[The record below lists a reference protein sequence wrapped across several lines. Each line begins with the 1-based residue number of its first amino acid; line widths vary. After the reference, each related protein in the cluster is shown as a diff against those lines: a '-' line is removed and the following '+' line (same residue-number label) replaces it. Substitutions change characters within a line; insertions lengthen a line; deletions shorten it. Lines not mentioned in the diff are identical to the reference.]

1 MSSTHNRYPWWVCRI
16 WNGMDV
22 PTLFALLAKNR
33 FAVSP
38 SAGRIH
44 IVVSAVLFS
53 FMNSALNALQHL
65 FVGRRIGRVKLEPP
79 VFIIGHWRSGTTFLH
94 ELLTRDPA
102 LAAPST
108 YECFNPGHFHLSARV
123 FTRFDYLIPGT
134 RPMDDMKMSW
144 LNPQEDE
151 FALLN
156 MGLPSPYQE
165 LAFPNHRKRAAPFL
179 SLDEFSP
186 RERTKWREAFVT
198 FLKSVTL
205 YRMKSN
211 GGAAPRLVLKSPPHT
226 ARLAALSE
234 MFPDATFI
242 HIVRNPAEVFPS
254 SVRTWLSLFEVQGCQ
269 TPRAEALPNGAPS
282 IEDYVLSTFNELYR
296 DFAKAR
302 AAIPSERFC
311 ELRYEDL
318 VADPLAQ
325 LERIYEHLQL
335 GRFADAQPHFAAH
348 LAAVR
353 NYRPSRQPVSPD
365 LHTEMRRRW
374 APFFETY
381 GY

>member
-16 WNGMDV
+16 WNGMDA
-22 PTLFALLAKNR
+22 PTLFSLLAKNR

-38 SAGRIH
+38 NVGRIH
-44 IVVSAVLFS
+44 IVVSAAIFS
-53 FMNSALNALQHL
+53 FMNSLLNALQQV
-65 FVGRRIGRVKLEPP
+65 FYGRRIAEVDLEPP
-79 VFIIGHWRSGTTFLH
+79 IFIIGHWRSGTTFLH

-102 LAAPST
+102 LTAPST
-108 YECFNPGHFHLSARV
+108 YECFCPGHFHLSAWL
-123 FTRFDYLIPGT
+123 FTKLDYLIPGT

-144 LNPQEDE
+144 HNPQEDE

-156 MGLPSPYQE
+156 MGLPSPYEE
-165 LAFPNHRKRAAPFL
+165 LAFPNHRKARAPFL

-186 RERTKWREAFVT
+186 RQRARWRETFIT

-205 YRMKSN
+205 YRMKRT
-211 GGAAPRLVLKSPPHT
+211 GGTAPRLVLKSPPHT

-234 MFPDATFI
+234 MFPEAKFI
-242 HIVRNPAEVFPS
+242 HIVRNPAAVFPS
-254 SVRTWLSLFEVQGCQ
+254 SVRTWASLFDVQGCQ
-269 TPRAEALPNGAPS
+269 APRPKALPNGAPS
-282 IEDYVLSTFNELYR
+282 IEDYVLSTFDALYR
-296 DFAKAR
+296 DFAQAR
-302 AAIPSERFC
+302 AAIPPARFC

-318 VADPLAQ
+318 VADPFAQ
-325 LERIYEHLQL
+325 LERIYEYLQL
-335 GRFADAQPHFAAH
+335 GRFEHARPHFAAH

-353 NYRPSRQPVSPD
+353 NYRPNRDQAAPD
-365 LHTEMRRRW
+365 VHSEVRRRW

>member
-1 MSSTHNRYPWWVCRI
+1 MSSPHNRYPWWVCRI

-22 PTLFALLAKNR
+22 PTLLGLLARNR

-38 SAGRIH
+38 SLGRIH
-44 IVVSAVLFS
+44 IVVSAVIFS
-53 FMNSALNALQHL
+53 FMNSLLNALQRL
-65 FVGRRIGRVKLEPP
+65 FYGRRIAQVKLEAP

-102 LAAPST
+102 LTAPST
-108 YECFNPGHFHLSARV
+108 YECFCPGHFHLSAQL
-123 FTRFDYLIPGT
+123 FTRLDYLIPGT

-144 LNPQEDE
+144 HNPQEDE

-165 LAFPNHRKRAAPFL
+165 LAFPNHRKRVAPFL

-186 RERTKWREAFVT
+186 RARARWEETFVS

-205 YRMKSN
+205 YRMKHAK
-211 GGAAPRLVLKSPPHT
+211 GPTPRLVLKSPPHT

-234 MFPDATFI
+234 IFPDAKFI

-254 SVRTWLSLFEVQGCQ
+254 SVRTWSSLFDVQGCQ
-269 TPRAEALPNGAPS
+269 TPRVEALSNGAPS
-282 IEDYVLSTFNELYR
+282 IEDYVLSTFNELYC
-296 DFAKAR
+296 DFPQAR
-302 AAIPSERFC
+302 AAIPPERFC

-318 VADPLAQ
+318 VADPFAQ
-325 LERIYEHLQL
+325 LQRIYDQLEL
-335 GRFADAQPHFAAH
+335 GRFDDARPHFAAH

-353 NYRPSRQPVSPD
+353 NYRPSRQQVTPD
-365 LHTEMRRRW
+365 LHTEVRRRW

>member
-1 MSSTHNRYPWWVCRI
+1 
-16 WNGMDV
+16 MDV

-38 SAGRIH
+38 SVGRIH
-44 IVVSAVLFS
+44 IVVSAVIFS
-53 FMNSALNALQHL
+53 FMNSLLN
-65 FVGRRIGRVKLEPP
+65 FVQRVIYGGRIARVNLLPP

-94 ELLTRDPA
+94 ELLARDPA
-102 LAAPST
+102 FTAPST
-108 YECFNPGHFHLSARV
+108 YECICPGHFHLSAWLFGRL
-123 FTRFDYLIPGT
+123 DYLIPAT
-134 RPMDDMKMSW
+134 RPMDDMKLSW
-144 LNPQEDE
+144 HTPQEDE

-156 MGLPSPYQE
+156 MGLPSPYEE
-165 LAFPNHRKRAAPFL
+165 LSFPNRRRRAAPFL
-179 SLDEFSP
+179 RLDEFSP
-186 RERTKWREAFVT
+186 RDRAHWRDTLVT
-198 FLKSVTL
+198 FLKSITL
-205 YRMKSN
+205 YRMKRNN
-211 GGAAPRLVLKSPPHT
+211 GRTPRLVLKSPPHT

-234 MFPDATFI
+234 IFPEAKFV

-254 SVRTWLSLFEVQGCQ
+254 SVRMWMSLFEVQGCQ

-296 DFAKAR
+296 DFARAR

-325 LERIYEHLQL
+325 LERIYGHLQL
-335 GRFADAQPHFAAH
+335 GNFDEARPAFAAH
-348 LAAVR
+348 LASVR
-353 NYRPSRQPVSPD
+353 DYRPGRQQVTPD
-365 LHTEMRRRW
+365 MHSEVRRRW

>member
-22 PTLFALLAKNR
+22 PTLFGLLARNR
-33 FAVSP
+33 FAVTP

-44 IVVSAVLFS
+44 IAVSAVIFS
-53 FMNSALNALQHL
+53 FMNSLLNALQRL
-65 FVGRRIGRVKLEPP
+65 FYGRRIAEVKLEPP
-79 VFIIGHWRSGTTFLH
+79 IFIIGHWRSGTTFLH
-94 ELLTRDPA
+94 ELLTRDPD

-123 FTRFDYLIPGT
+123 FTRLDYLIPGT

-144 LNPQEDE
+144 DNPQEDE

-156 MGLPSPYQE
+156 MGVPSPYEE
-165 LAFPNHRKRAAPFL
+165 LAFPNHRKRSAPFL
-179 SLDEFSP
+179 RLDEFSP
-186 RERTKWREAFVT
+186 RQRARWEATFTT

-205 YRMKSN
+205 ARIKKT
-211 GGAAPRLVLKSPPHT
+211 GVAPRLVLKSPPHT

-234 MFPDATFI
+234 MFPDAKFI

-269 TPRAEALPNGAPS
+269 TPRAQALSNGAPS

-296 DFAKAR
+296 DFPQAR
-302 AAIPSERFC
+302 SAISPSRFC

-318 VADPLAQ
+318 IADPLAQ
-325 LERIYEHLQL
+325 LERIYEHLEL
-335 GRFADAQPHFAAH
+335 GRFKDARPHFASH

-353 NYRPSRQPVSPD
+353 NYRPSRQQMAPD
-365 LHTEMRRRW
+365 EQSEVRRRW

>member
-1 MSSTHNRYPWWVCRI
+1 MHNRYPWWVCRI
-16 WNGMDV
+16 WNGMDT
-22 PTLFALLAKNR
+22 PTLFALLARNR

-38 SAGRIH
+38 SIGRIH
-44 IVVSAVLFS
+44 IVASAAIFS
-53 FMNSALNALQHL
+53 LMNSVLNVLQL
-65 FVGRRIGRVKLEPP
+65 VFYGRRIARVSLTPP
-79 VFIIGHWRSGTTFLH
+79 IFIVGHWRSGTTFLH

-102 LAAPST
+102 LTAPST

-123 FTRFDYLIPGT
+123 FTKLDYLIPGT

-144 LNPQEDE
+144 HNPQEDE

-165 LAFPNHRKRAAPFL
+165 LAFPNHRKRAAPYL
-179 SLDEFSP
+179 SLDQFSP
-186 RERTKWREAFVT
+186 SQRAKWRQTFVT

-205 YRMKSN
+205 YRMN
-211 GGAAPRLVLKSPPHT
+211 QGGGIAPRLVLKSPPHT
-226 ARLAALSE
+226 ARVAALSE
-234 MFPDATFI
+234 MFPGAKFI

-254 SVRTWLSLFEVQGCQ
+254 SVRTWSTLFEVQGCQ

-296 DFAKAR
+296 DFSAAR
-302 AAIPSERFC
+302 AALPPERFC

-318 VADPLAQ
+318 VADPFAQ
-325 LERIYEHLQL
+325 LQRIYAQL
-335 GRFADAQPHFAAH
+335 ALGPFDAARPHFAAH

-353 NYRPSRQPVSPD
+353 DYRPSRHEIAPD
-365 LHTEMRRRW
+365 TQSEMRRRW

>member
-1 MSSTHNRYPWWVCRI
+1 MHNRYPWWVLRI

-22 PTLFALLAKNR
+22 PTLFVLLARNH

-38 SAGRIH
+38 SVGRIH
-44 IVVSAVLFS
+44 IVVSAVIFS
-53 FMNSALNALQHL
+53 VMNSALNGLQNL
-65 FVGRRIGRVKLEPP
+65 VYGRKIARVKLAPP

-108 YECFNPGHFHLSARV
+108 YECFNPRHFHLSAWL
-123 FTRFDYLIPGT
+123 FSKLDYLIPRM
-134 RPMDDMKMSW
+134 RPMDDMKLGW
-144 LNPQEDE
+144 HTPQEDE

-179 SLDEFSP
+179 SLEQFSP
-186 RERTKWREAFVT
+186 RERTRWHDALVR

-205 YRMKSN
+205 HRMKRRS
-211 GGAAPRLVLKSPPHT
+211 GSAPRLVLKSPPHT

-234 MFPDATFI
+234 MFPDAKFI

-254 SVRTWLSLFEVQGCQ
+254 SVRTWASLFDMQGCQ

-296 DFAKAR
+296 DFPQAR
-302 AAIPSERFC
+302 SAISPDRFC

-318 VADPLAQ
+318 VADPFAQ
-325 LERIYEHLQL
+325 LKRIYDHLQL
-335 GRFADAQPHFAAH
+335 GGFEAARPQFATH
-348 LAAVR
+348 LAAVQD
-353 NYRPSRQPVSPD
+353 YRPSRQSAAPD
-365 LHTEMRRRW
+365 TQTEMRRRW

>member
-38 SAGRIH
+38 SVGRIH

-65 FVGRRIGRVKLEPP
+65 CYGRRIARVKLEPP
-79 VFIIGHWRSGTTFLH
+79 IFIIGHWRSGTTFLH
-94 ELLTRDPA
+94 ELLTRDPS

-108 YECFNPGHFHLSARV
+108 YECFNPGHFHLSARI

-156 MGLPSPYQE
+156 MGVPSPYQE

-186 RERTKWREAFVT
+186 RQRTRWRTTFIT

-205 YRMKSN
+205 YRMKRN
-211 GGAAPRLVLKSPPHT
+211 GGIAPRLVLKSPPHT

-234 MFPDATFI
+234 MFPEATFI

-269 TPRAEALPNGAPS
+269 TPRAETLPNGAPS

-296 DFAKAR
+296 DFAQAR

-318 VADPLAQ
+318 IAEPLGQ
-325 LERIYEHLQL
+325 LERIYGHLQL
-335 GRFADAQPHFAAH
+335 GRFEDSRPHFAAH
-348 LAAVR
+348 LSAVR

>member
-1 MSSTHNRYPWWVCRI
+1 
-16 WNGMDV
+16 
-22 PTLFALLAKNR
+22 
-33 FAVSP
+33 
-38 SAGRIH
+38 
-44 IVVSAVLFS
+44 
-53 FMNSALNALQHL
+53 
-65 FVGRRIGRVKLEPP
+65 
-79 VFIIGHWRSGTTFLH
+79 
-94 ELLTRDPA
+94 
-102 LAAPST
+102 
-108 YECFNPGHFHLSARV
+108 
-123 FTRFDYLIPGT
+123 
-134 RPMDDMKMSW
+134 MDDMKMSW
-144 LNPQEDE
+144 HNPQEDE

-179 SLDEFSP
+179 SLDDFSP
-186 RERTKWREAFVT
+186 RERTRWRETFVT

-205 YRMKSN
+205 YRMKRD

-234 MFPDATFI
+234 MFPDAKFI

-254 SVRTWLSLFEVQGCQ
+254 SVRTWQSLFEVQGCQ
-269 TPRAEALPNGAPS
+269 TPRVEALPNGAPS

-296 DFAKAR
+296 GFAEAR
-302 AAIPSERFC
+302 AAIAPERFC

-325 LERIYEHLQL
+325 LGRIYDHLRL
-335 GRFADAQPHFAAH
+335 GRFEDARPHFAAH

-353 NYRPSRQPVSPD
+353 NYRPSRHHVAPD
-365 LHTEMRRRW
+365 LHTEVRRRW

>member
-16 WNGMDV
+16 WNGMDA

-38 SAGRIH
+38 SVGRIH
-44 IVVSAVLFS
+44 IVVSAVIFS
-53 FMNSALNALQHL
+53 FMNSALNALQRL
-65 FVGRRIGRVKLEPP
+65 LYGRWIARVKLAPP
-79 VFIIGHWRSGTTFLH
+79 IFIIGHWRSGTTFLH

-144 LNPQEDE
+144 SNPQEDE

-156 MGLPSPYQE
+156 MGVPSPYQE
-165 LAFPNHRKRAAPFL
+165 LAFPNHRKRSAPFL
-179 SLDEFSP
+179 RLDEFLP
-186 RERTKWREAFVT
+186 RQRTKWRETFIT

-205 YRMKSN
+205 DRMNRN
-211 GGAAPRLVLKSPPHT
+211 GGVAPRLVLKSPPHT

-254 SVRTWLSLFEVQGCQ
+254 SVRTWLSLFDVQGCQ
-269 TPRAEALPNGAPS
+269 TPRAEALPNGAAS

-296 DFAKAR
+296 DFAQAR
-302 AAIPSERFC
+302 ATIPSERFC

-325 LERIYEHLQL
+325 LERIYDHLQL
-335 GRFADAQPHFAAH
+335 GRFADARPHFAAH

-353 NYRPSRQPVSPD
+353 NYRPTRQAVSPD
-365 LHTEMRRRW
+365 LHTEVRRRW

>member
-22 PTLFALLAKNR
+22 PTLFTLLARNR
-33 FAVSP
+33 FAITP
-38 SAGRIH
+38 SVGRIH
-44 IVVSAVLFS
+44 IVVSAVIFS
-53 FMNSALNALQHL
+53 FMNSALNALQRL
-65 FVGRRIGRVKLEPP
+65 LYGRRIARTKLEPP
-79 VFIIGHWRSGTTFLH
+79 IFIIGHWRSGTTFLH

-102 LAAPST
+102 LSAPST
-108 YECFNPGHFHLSARV
+108 YECFNPGHFHLSAWL
-123 FTRFDYLIPGT
+123 FTKLDYLIPGT

-144 LNPQEDE
+144 QNPQEDE

-156 MGLPSPYQE
+156 LGLPSPYQE

-186 RERTKWREAFVT
+186 RAKERWRETFVT

-205 YRMKSN
+205 CRMRK
-211 GGAAPRLVLKSPPHT
+211 GGAAPCLVLKSPPHT
-226 ARLAALSE
+226 ARLAELSE
-234 MFPDATFI
+234 MFPGAKFI

-254 SVRTWLSLFEVQGCQ
+254 SVRTWASLFEVQGCQ
-269 TPRAEALPNGAPS
+269 TPSAGALPNGAPS

-296 DFAKAR
+296 DFERAR
-302 AAIPSERFC
+302 SAIPSQRFC

-318 VADPLAQ
+318 VADPVAQ
-325 LERIYEHLQL
+325 LERLYDHLEL
-335 GRFADAQPHFAAH
+335 GRFEDARPHFAAH
-348 LAAVR
+348 IAALR
-353 NYRPSRQPVSPD
+353 DYRPSRHQVEPD
-365 LHTEMRRRW
+365 VHSEVRRRW

>member
-22 PTLFALLAKNR
+22 RTLFSLLAKNR

-38 SAGRIH
+38 SVGRIH
-44 IVVSAVLFS
+44 IVVSAVIFS
-53 FMNSALNALQHL
+53 FMNSVLNAAQRA
-65 FVGRRIGRVKLEPP
+65 VYGRKIARVNLEPP
-79 VFIIGHWRSGTTFLH
+79 IFIIGHWRSGTTFLH

-108 YECFNPGHFHLSARV
+108 YECFCPGHFHLSAWL
-123 FTRFDYLIPGT
+123 FTKLDYLIPGT

-144 LNPQEDE
+144 HNPQEDE

-156 MGLPSPYQE
+156 LGLPSPYQE
-165 LAFPNHRKRAAPFL
+165 LAFPNRRKRAAPFL
-179 SLDEFSP
+179 RFDEFSP
-186 RERTKWREAFVT
+186 RDRARWRETFSA

-205 YRMKSN
+205 YRMKHGN
-211 GGAAPRLVLKSPPHT
+211 GAAPRLVLKSPPHT
-226 ARLAALSE
+226 ARLTALGE
-234 MFPDATFI
+234 MFPDARFI
-242 HIVRNPAEVFPS
+242 HLVRNPAEVFPS
-254 SVRTWLSLFEVQGCQ
+254 SVRTWSSLFEVQGCQ
-269 TPRAEALPNGAPS
+269 TPRADALPNGAPS
-282 IEDYVLSTFNELYR
+282 IDDYVLSTFNELYR
-296 DFAKAR
+296 DFAQAR
-302 AAIPSERFC
+302 TTIPSDRFC

-325 LERIYEHLQL
+325 LERIYDHLRL
-335 GRFADAQPHFAAH
+335 GRFEDARPHFAAH

-353 NYRPSRQPVSPD
+353 NYRPGRHHVAPD
-365 LHTEMRRRW
+365 VHSEMRRRW

>member
-22 PTLFALLAKNR
+22 ATLFALLAKNR
-33 FAVSP
+33 FAVS
-38 SAGRIH
+38 SSVGRIH
-44 IVVSAVLFS
+44 IVVSAMIFS
-53 FMNSALNALQHL
+53 LMNSLLNAVQR
-65 FVGRRIGRVKLEPP
+65 VVYGRKIERVKLEPP
-79 VFIIGHWRSGTTFLH
+79 IFIIGHWRSGTTFLH
-94 ELLTRDPA
+94 ELLTRDPS

-108 YECFNPGHFHLSARV
+108 YECFNPGHFHLSAWL
-123 FTRFDYLIPGT
+123 FTKLDYLIPGT
-134 RPMDDMKMSW
+134 RPMDEMKMSW
-144 LNPQEDE
+144 HNPQEDE

-156 MGLPSPYQE
+156 MGLPSPYEE

-179 SLDEFSP
+179 RLEELSLRD
-186 RERTKWREAFVT
+186 RVRWRETFTT

-205 YRMKSN
+205 CRMKR
-211 GGAAPRLVLKSPPHT
+211 GHGAAPRLVLKSPPHT
-226 ARLAALSE
+226 ARLTALSE
-234 MFPDATFI
+234 MFPHAKFI

-254 SVRTWLSLFEVQGCQ
+254 SVRTWSSLFEVQGCQ

-296 DFAKAR
+296 DFAQAR
-302 AAIPSERFC
+302 AAVPPERFC

-318 VADPLAQ
+318 IADPFAQ
-325 LERIYEHLQL
+325 LQRIYDHLQL
-335 GRFADAQPHFAAH
+335 GDFNEARPRFAAH
-348 LAAVR
+348 LASVR
-353 NYRPSRQPVSPD
+353 DYRPGRHQVAPD
-365 LHTEMRRRW
+365 IHSEVRRRW